1 MPQLRYPLLGLVL
14 SLLLLPLPLR
24 AQTTAR
30 ANLNVVTETVR
41 ADFPDAVLLGMAA
54 TRVEPNG
61 EAPAWLYLYG
71 VGDGTFVGVFRADN
85 TIFSQAVSL
94 NGLGLAS
101 ELLDFNTG
109 DLGDL
114 ADTLPL
120 LPIEGDWRDSDGA
133 LAAVDNAGGE
143 AFRNDEPNVWTSML
157 LLDLPAQLLLGRDLP
172 GLDELGP
179 YWLTAYTALPSFQT
193 RLYVTE
199 DQSGLTLS
207 FDAQRTGIVPT
218 NLADEVED
226 FASDAVLLSI
236 NTVLPDLSQ
245 AGTSLLWQYTY
256 YSAGRDRA
264 RAFMLGP
271 GDQVVA
277 RMDAAVPDAPVAL
290 PTAHVM
296 ANAAWAAV
304 GFRPTGADAGPFV
317 QARLHTL
324 DGEAV
329 WTFDVFG
336 LDTET
341 GLETQTF
348 HVNATTGQP
357 TRTSTEAA
365 TLPTEIALSAN
376 YPNPFNPS
384 TTIGFSLPQT
394 AAVSL
399 VVYDMLG
406 RPVQTLVDG
415 TVNAGSHQI
424 TFEAGNL
431 PSGTYLYRLDAGG
444 ETFTRLLTLLK

>member
-1 MPQLRYPLLGLVL
+1 MSRLRYALLSLVL
-14 SLLLLPLPLR
+14 SLLLVPLPLR

-30 ANLNVVTETVR
+30 ANLDAVDATVR

-54 TRVEPNG
+54 TRVDATG
-61 EAPAWLYLYG
+61 EAPAWLYLYA
-71 VGDGTFVGVFRADN
+71 VGDGTFAGVFRADDV
-85 TIFSQAVSL
+85 IFSQAVSL
-94 NGLGLAS
+94 DGLGLAS
-101 ELLDFNTG
+101 DLLDLNTG

-114 ADTLPL
+114 ADMLPL
-120 LPIEGDWRDSDGA
+120 LPIEGDWRDSGEA
-133 LAAVDNAGGE
+133 LATVDNAGGD
-143 AFRNDEPNVWTSML
+143 AFRNDEANVWTSML
-157 LLDLPAQLLLGRDLP
+157 LLDLPAQLLLGMDLP

-193 RLYVTE
+193 QLYVTE
-199 DQSGLTLS
+199 DQSGFTLS

-218 NLADEVED
+218 NLADEVDD

-256 YSAGRDRA
+256 YSAQRDQA

-277 RMDAAVPDAPVAL
+277 RMDAEAPDAPVAL
-290 PTAHVM
+290 PTAHLM
-296 ANAAWAAV
+296 AAEAWDAV
-304 GFRPTGADAGPFV
+304 GFRADGADAGPFV

-324 DGEAV
+324 DGEAL

-341 GLETQTF
+341 GLDTQTF
-348 HVNATTGQP
+348 HINATTGQP
-357 TRTSTEAA
+357 TRTSTEAD
-365 TLPTEIALSAN
+365 TLPTEIALAAN
-376 YPNPFNPS
+376 YPTPFNPS

-394 AAVSL
+394 APAS
-399 VVYDMLG
+399 
-406 RPVQTLVDG
+406 PV
-415 TVNAGSHQI
+415 A
-424 TFEAGNL
+424 
-431 PSGTYLYRLDAGG
+431 Y
-444 ETFTRLLTLLK
+444 

>member
-1 MPQLRYPLLGLVL
+1 MPRLRYPLLGLVL

-30 ANLNVVTETVR
+30 ANLNAVNETVQ

-61 EAPAWLYLYG
+61 EAPAWLYLYA

-85 TIFSQAVSL
+85 LIFSQAVSL
-94 NGLGLAS
+94 DGLGLAS
-101 ELLDFNTG
+101 ELFDINTG
-109 DLGDL
+109 DLGEL
-114 ADTLPL
+114 ADMLPL

-133 LAAVDNAGGE
+133 LDAVDNAGGD
-143 AFRNDEPNVWTSML
+143 AFRDEQPNIWTSML
-157 LLDLPAQLLLGRDLP
+157 LLDLPAQLLLGMDLP

-179 YWLTAYTALPSFQT
+179 YWLTAQTALPSFQT
-193 RLYVTE
+193 KLYVTE
-199 DQSGLTLS
+199 DQSGLTLT
-207 FDAQRTGIVPT
+207 FDAQRAGVVPT

-226 FASDAVLLSI
+226 FASDAVLLTI

-256 YSAGRDRA
+256 YSAQRDRA

-277 RMDAAVPDAPVAL
+277 RMDAETPDDPVAL
-290 PTAHVM
+290 PTNHVT
-296 ANAAWAAV
+296 ADEAWAAV
-304 GFRPTGADAGPFV
+304 GFRPDGADAGPFV

-324 DGEAV
+324 DGEPT

-336 LDTET
+336 LDTTT
-341 GLETQTF
+341 GLDTQTF
-348 HVNATTGQP
+348 HVNATTGLP
-357 TRTSTEAA
+357 IRTSTDAE
-365 TLPTEIALSAN
+365 TLPTEITLAAN

-394 AAVSL
+394 APVNL

-415 TVNAGSHQI
+415 MVNAGSHQV
-424 TFEAGNL
+424 TFEAGSL